1 VEDTSLD
8 EDEQFGLWTDGEGR
22 TETESK
28 RGAARRGAAGWK
40 KRLFSLSSGWRLV
53 GPIWYQA
60 LNVGLRP
67 RSNLAHK

>member
-28 RGAARRGAAGWK
+28 RGAARPAGRRDCSHSRQVGGLLGQYGI
-40 KRLFSLSSGWRLV
+40 RL
-53 GPIWYQA
+53 
-60 LNVGLRP
+60 
-67 RSNLAHK
+67 